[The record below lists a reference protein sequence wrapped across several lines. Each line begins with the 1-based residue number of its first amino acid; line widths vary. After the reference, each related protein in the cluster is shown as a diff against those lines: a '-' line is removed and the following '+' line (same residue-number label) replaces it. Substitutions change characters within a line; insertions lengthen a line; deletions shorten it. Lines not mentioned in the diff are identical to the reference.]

1 MTYRDTDTG
10 EVFIPHDIETSA
22 GVDRSLLFPTDAY
35 NEEENVWFSNCVPEV
50 GAFKSGCF
58 PRGQ

>member
-35 NEEENVWFSNCVPEV
+35 NEEENVWFSNCTR
-50 GAFKSGCF
+50 SW
-58 PRGQ
+58 RL